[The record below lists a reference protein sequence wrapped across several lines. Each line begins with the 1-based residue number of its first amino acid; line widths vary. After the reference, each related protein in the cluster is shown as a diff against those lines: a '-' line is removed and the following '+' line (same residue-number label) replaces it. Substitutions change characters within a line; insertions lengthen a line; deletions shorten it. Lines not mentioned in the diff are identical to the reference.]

1 MPDTVLGA
9 RDLVMETKTPV
20 CMQLAFSW
28 RETGNKIKKENI

>member
-20 CMQLAFSW
+20 RRKLAFSW
-28 RETGNKIKKENI
+28 RETGNQ